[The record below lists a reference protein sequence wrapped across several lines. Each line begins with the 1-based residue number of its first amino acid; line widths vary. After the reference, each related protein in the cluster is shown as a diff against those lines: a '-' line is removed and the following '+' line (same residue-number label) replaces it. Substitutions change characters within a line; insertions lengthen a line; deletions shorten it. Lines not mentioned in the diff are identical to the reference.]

1 MTRVQSLLDNQQQAS
16 KTTLYRYVEPPA
28 PYTIPGNNFQK
39 VGEEYRGF
47 LLVVDSEYL
56 LWEILTL
63 EGGLPPISLRSR
75 FSVPSRA
82 KAQIDAFHEEEAK
95 RRAMLE

>member
-1 MTRVQSLLDNQQQAS
+1 MTRVQSLLDNQQHAT

-28 PYTIPGNNFQK
+28 PYSVPSHNFQK
-39 VGEEYRGF
+39 AGEEYRGF

-95 RRAMLE
+95 KRANG